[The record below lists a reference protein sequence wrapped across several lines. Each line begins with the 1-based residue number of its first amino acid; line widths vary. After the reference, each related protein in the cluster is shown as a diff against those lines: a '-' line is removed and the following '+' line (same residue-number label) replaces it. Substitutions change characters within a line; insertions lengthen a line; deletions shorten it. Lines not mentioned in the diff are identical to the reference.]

1 MRKKASS
8 VKAGR
13 KAQRTIADRRI
24 KEMTQIAIE
33 TAYKRHEPFR
43 NPFWEGG
50 PGRLYPLKYVKR
62 ISKKIRQKN
71 AR

>member
-24 KEMTQIAIE
+24 EQMTRIAIE
-33 TAYKRHEPFR
+33 TAQRHGEPFR
-43 NPFWEGG
+43 NPFWENG
-50 PGRLYPLKYVKR
+50 PGKLYPLKYVKR
-62 ISKKIRQKN
+62 ISKKIKQK
-71 AR
+71 

>member
-1 MRKKASS
+1 MRKRASS

-24 KEMTQIAIE
+24 KEMTRIAVE
-33 TAYKRHEPFR
+33 AARRHGEPFR
-43 NPFWEGG
+43 NPFWEDG

-62 ISKKIRQKN
+62 FR
-71 AR
+71 

>member
-24 KEMTQIAIE
+24 KEMTRIAIE
-33 TAYKRHEPFR
+33 TARRHREPFR
-43 NPFWEGG
+43 NPYWADG
-50 PGRLYPLKYVKR
+50 PGRLYPLKYVK
-62 ISKKIRQKN
+62 KFAKTLKPK
-71 AR
+71 

>member
-13 KAQRTIADRRI
+13 KAQRTIVDRRI
-24 KEMTQIAIE
+24 KEMTRIAIE
-33 TAYKRHEPFR
+33 TARRHREPFR
-43 NPFWEGG
+43 NPYWEDG

-62 ISKKIRQKN
+62 ISKKIKQK
-71 AR
+71 

>member
-13 KAQRTIADRRI
+13 KAQRTIVDRRVE
-24 KEMTQIAIE
+24 EMTRLAVE
-33 TAYKRHEPFR
+33 TAQEHGEPFR

-50 PGRLYPLKYVKR
+50 TGRLYPLKYVER
-62 ISKKIRQKN
+62 FSKKLRQK
-71 AR
+71 